1 MTTMVENPLIAWKI
15 SEWIFTREMI
25 FMNMEVSNE
34 ELQELLNAYMKRLDK
49 MDKERD
55 LMITKINELNK
66 NVKSLNK
73 DLDDLYY
80 QLGGDQDIQSSVNIE
95 NELSKEELDHVK
107 KISNMIADDKIDFLD
122 DDEFLTLIHS
132 VVGES

>member
-25 FMNMEVSNE
+25 FMNMEVSND

-55 LMITKINELNK
+55 KMIIKINELVNT
-66 NVKSLNK
+66 VKTLNK
-73 DLDDLYY
+73 EIDDLYY
-80 QLGGDQDIQSSVNIE
+80 QLGGDNQVEFDLTA
-95 NELSKEELDHVK
+95 NELEHVK
-107 KISNMIADDKIDFLD
+107 HITNLIQDKEVDFLD
-122 DDEFLTLIHS
+122 DDEFSCLIHS

>member
-1 MTTMVENPLIAWKI
+1 
-15 SEWIFTREMI
+15 
-25 FMNMEVSNE
+25 MEVSNE

-80 QLGGDQDIQSSVNIE
+80 QLGGDQEMDIGIKIE
-95 NELSKEELDHVK
+95 NELSKEELAHVK
-107 KISNMIADDKIDFLD
+107 KISTMIADEDVDFLD
-122 DDEFLTLIHS
+122 DEEFKSLIHS